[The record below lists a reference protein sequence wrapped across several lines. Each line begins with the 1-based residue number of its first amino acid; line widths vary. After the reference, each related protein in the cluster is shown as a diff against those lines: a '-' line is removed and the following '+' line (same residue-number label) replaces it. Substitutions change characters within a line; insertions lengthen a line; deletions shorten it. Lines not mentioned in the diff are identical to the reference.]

1 MEFLDIMHTIEVTF
15 KPKLIN
21 SFAENLS
28 ASQQAGKQKE
38 IFDLGFSVKSVK
50 EIILYCID
58 KKFSEKDLNL
68 LAQELFSDPLT
79 QEFSVDESMVGK
91 FSWDWLIHV
100 KNLPGV
106 KDNTGERAQEA
117 IQDILQTQFNKGEAV
132 YTSKYFLI
140 KGNIN
145 KSDVEKI
152 AKGVFAYESVESWHV
167 INRKTYSKNSYS
179 PEIPKVLI
187 AHKPTISKLQL
198 GSAQELL
205 HLSKRKNLALNIEE
219 MSAIKEYFSKSGV
232 VNDRQKIGLDN
243 NPTDA
248 ELEVLAQT
256 WSEHCKHKIFNAYV
270 KYTEGKKTEHIN
282 SLFKTYIRGSTE
294 KLKEKL
300 GWIVSTLWDNSGVI
314 EFNNNYLFA
323 FKCETHNSP
332 SAKYPYGGALT
343 GIVGVYR
350 DPMGTGKGCKLI
362 YGTYG
367 FCTGDPNYK
376 GDLKPEIHPK
386 RLLEGVRKG
395 VEDGG
400 NKHGVPT
407 PYGIVFFNNG
417 YLGKPAIYVL
427 AAGLI
432 PKTINGQSGAEKQS
446 NPGDLIVMCGGKV
459 GIDGIHGATES
470 SMEGGKHITL
480 GHVQMGD
487 PYTQK
492 KMHDFLN
499 EARDKSLYTC
509 IQDCGAGGLSS
520 SVGEMGYNFG
530 RAKPPASP
538 KTTSQGG
545 KDAAKGFKLHLDK
558 VPIKYKGLDPWQ
570 ILLSESQERMILSVS
585 PEKIKEFLELA
596 KKHEVEATVLGE
608 FNLSGKFHCLYNNK
622 HVTYMDMEFVH
633 EGVPQLKLEAEWLTP
648 ESRGLTEPEIPKI
661 KNHNKFLKN
670 MLARPNIASKEYITR
685 QFDHEVQATSV
696 IKHLVGEENDVNS
709 DGVVIR
715 PDFASKKA
723 IAIAAGIN
731 PRYSQI
737 DTYHMTANAFDE
749 AIRRVIALGANPK
762 KIVLNDNFCWP
773 STLTGK
779 DNPDAKYKMAQL
791 VRANR
796 ALYDYTIAYSTPC
809 ISGKDSMS
817 MDTAIP
823 DTRGKEHRISS
834 LPTVMF
840 SSAGII
846 DDYKKCVTMDVK
858 RPGDL
863 VFVLGKTYDE
873 CGGSEY
879 YEMFG
884 KIGLNAPIVRIKKAI
899 KLYKSL
905 NKAINKGLVA
915 SARGCYKG
923 GLALALAQSSF
934 AGGYGLEIN
943 LASVPKENLDNED
956 KLLYSESSSR
966 FVVTIPKKHEKEFRK
981 IMKGSDLNF
990 AGKVTKNKTL
1000 LIKGFKK
1007 QVLIKES
1014 IYAFKKAWK
1023 KPFNK

>member
-1 MEFLDIMHTIEVTF
+1 MHTLEVTS
-15 KPKLIN
+15 KSKLKDA
-21 SFAENLS
+21 FAES
-28 ASQQAGKQKE
+28 KQKE
-38 IFDLGFSVKSVK
+38 ISNSGFQVKSVK

-58 KKFSEKDLNL
+58 KKFSKKDLNF

-79 QEFSVDESMVGK
+79 QEFAVDESMIGS
-91 FSWDWLIHV
+91 FPWDWLIHV

-117 IQDILQTQFNKGEAV
+117 IQDILQAEFGKGEAV

-140 KGNIN
+140 KGDIN

-167 INRKTYSKNSYS
+167 IDRKTYSKNGYS
-179 PEIPKVLI
+179 PEIPKVFI
-187 AHKPTISKLQL
+187 AHKPTISRLGL

-205 HLSKRKNLALNIEE
+205 NLSKQKNLALNIEE
-219 MSAIKEYFSKSGV
+219 MSRIKEYFSKSDV
-232 VNDRQKIGLDN
+232 IKNRKRIGLDN

-256 WSEHCKHKIFNAYV
+256 WSEHCKHKIFNAFV
-270 KYTEGKKTEHIN
+270 EYTEEGKTEHIN
-282 SLFKTYIRGSTE
+282 SLFKTYIRSSTE
-294 KLKEKL
+294 KLGKKL
-300 GWIVSTLWDNSGVI
+300 KWMVSTLWDNSGVI

-350 DPMGTGKGCKLI
+350 DPMGTGKGAKLI

-367 FCTGDPNYK
+367 FCTGYPNYK

-407 PYGIVFFNNG
+407 PYGIVFFDNG

-432 PKTINGQSGAEKQS
+432 PKTINGQSGAEKQT

-530 RAKPPASP
+530 RTEP
-538 KTTSQGG
+538 K
-545 KDAAKGFKLHLDK
+545 DVAKGFELHLDK
-558 VPIKYKGLDPWQ
+558 VPIKYNGLDPWQ

-585 PEKIKEFLELA
+585 PEKLKKFMELA
-596 KKHEVEATVLGE
+596 KKHEVEATVLGT

-622 HVTYMDMEFVH
+622 HVTYMDMKFVH
-633 EGVPQLKLEAEWLTP
+633 EGVPQLKLKAEWLTP
-648 ESRGLTEPEIPKI
+648 ESRGLIEPQIPKI
-661 KNHNKFLKN
+661 KNHNKFLKD
-670 MLARPNIASKEYITR
+670 MLARPNIASKEYIIR

-723 IAIAAGIN
+723 LAIAAGIN

-749 AIRRVIALGANPK
+749 AIRRIIALGANPK

-773 STLTGK
+773 STLPGK

-796 ALYDYTIAYSTPC
+796 ALYDYTLCYGTPC

-863 VFVLGKTYDE
+863 VFILGKTYDE

-884 KIGLNAPIVRIKKAI
+884 EIGLNVPIVRIKKAI

-905 NKAINKGLVA
+905 NKAIEKRLVA
-915 SARGCYKG
+915 SAHGCYKG

-943 LASVPKENLDNED
+943 LTSIPREKLENED
-956 KLLYSESSSR
+956 KLLYSESASR
-966 FVVTIPKKHEKEFRK
+966 FVVTVPKKHEKEFLK
-981 IMKGSDLNF
+981 IMKGNDFDSV
-990 AGKVTKNKTL
+990 GEVTKDKTL
-1000 LIKGFKK
+1000 LIKGLRK
-1007 QVLIKES
+1007 QVLIKEN
-1014 IYAFKKAWK
+1014 IYTLKKVWK
-1023 KPFNK
+1023 EPFNT